1 MTTRFVRKTQGPAV
15 IKAASSNTISDAY
28 RDSITIAYQYIG
40 STIASTAFDFFGR
53 TFDTPIMAG
62 PIGMHGKGPEAGDL
76 GYARAVKEAGSIYW
90 SHYHDPEAWSRILAE
105 GLPAIRV
112 IKPLADIEKF
122 INEVMYD
129 TEHGALGYAMDI
141 DHGMDAYGEMDRQAE
156 AFAAKSA
163 EDIRRIS
170 EASPLPFFLKG
181 ILSVHDAVMAKEA
194 GVSGIVVSG
203 HNNRF
208 PCAVPPLM
216 ILPEIRKAVGD
227 EMMILIDGGMNS
239 GYDVFKALALG
250 ADGVLNARNLC
261 AAYMKDGE
269 EGLTYRILEMT
280 AELKGA
286 MGNTGS
292 RDLAHINR
300 GSVYINGTVIQR

>member
-1 MTTRFVRKTQGPAV
+1 MAVQFVRKTQGPAV

-28 RDSITIAYQYIG
+28 RDAITIAYQYIG
-40 STIASTAFDFFGR
+40 STVASTEFDFFG
-53 TFDTPIMAG
+53 TGIETPIMSG
-62 PIGMHGKGPEAGDL
+62 PIGLHGKGPEAGDL
-76 GYARAVKEAGSIYW
+76 GYARAVNEAGSIYW
-90 SHYHDPEAWSRILAE
+90 SHYHDPEAWQQILNE
-105 GLPAIRV
+105 KLRAIRV
-112 IKPLADIEKF
+112 IKPLADIDRLIDE
-122 INEVMYD
+122 IRYD
-129 TEHGALGYAMDI
+129 TEHGALGYAIDI

-156 AFAAKSA
+156 QFSSKTF
-163 EDIRRIS
+163 EEIHRLS

-181 ILSVHDAVMAKEA
+181 ILSVEDAKLARQA

-208 PCAVPPLM
+208 PCAVPPLKS
-216 ILPEIRKAVGD
+216 LPAIRDAVGD
-227 EMMILIDGGMNS
+227 ALMILIDGGMNT

-250 ADGVLNARNLC
+250 ADGVLNARSFC
-261 AAYMKDGE
+261 AAYMKEGE

-292 RDLAHINR
+292 ADLKHINKN
-300 GSVYINGTVIQR
+300 SIILP